1 MLAAVVTGSR
11 SAEYYLE
18 KADIALGVCELV
30 SRHHG
35 VELLQTLITGRTALR
50 LQLVM
55 TNDFEEAES
64 LRKKWKGNI
73 VCSLIEEA
81 EVLKARLHPMYFF
94 TQLITVA
101 VLIYLYHS
109 KHTSIFLRW
118 QIHFSSVE
126 MLEPVSLT
134 FLSYPFIVRSANF
147 EDLNARIL
155 DELSQFC
162 FRRCQCRHLPQGL

>member
-50 LQLVM
+50 LQLAK

-64 LRKKWKGNI
+64 LRRKWKGNI
-73 VCSLIEEA
+73 V
-81 EVLKARLHPMYFF
+81 Y
-94 TQLITVA
+94 
-101 VLIYLYHS
+101 
-109 KHTSIFLRW
+109 
-118 QIHFSSVE
+118 
-126 MLEPVSLT
+126 
-134 FLSYPFIVRSANF
+134 
-147 EDLNARIL
+147 
-155 DELSQFC
+155 
-162 FRRCQCRHLPQGL
+162 